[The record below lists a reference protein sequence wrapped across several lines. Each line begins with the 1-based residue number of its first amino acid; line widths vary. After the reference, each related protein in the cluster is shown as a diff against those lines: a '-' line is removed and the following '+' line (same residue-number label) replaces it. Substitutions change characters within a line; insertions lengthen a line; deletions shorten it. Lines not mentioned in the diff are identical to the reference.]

1 MEMVV
6 LSLLSELNCI
16 SVNFAD
22 VNLSKIL
29 SALGALIKAYD
40 EIADNRNSLK
50 SINNELN
57 CEIAFLKAKL
67 DSEKESRI
75 NDLNDSFKTLDISQA
90 EIEVLQ
96 GAVHSLNDKLK
107 LSQLKSKNLEAENLS
122 LSERIDDLDSQVS
135 ALKTKTDELTSCR
148 DGFVNS
154 LNNLRSKSNDW
165 DKRRWL
171 DDGACKTL
179 SVKLGVCES
188 KFVEMPCAQQRN
200 DFECGINL
208 IVNLKF
214 ILNFYVIPKV
224 AMRFYEWYFQCFVSK
239 PIIVTRSSKPSTDI
253 EITTASSPEHTQTPF
268 PSTHCSQ
275 ATESNKSESL
285 IPKLTLFRSECGRW
299 EIQKPKKSKRSP
311 KKSSKLQNLTEL
323 AGGVTL
329 YNSYSAL
336 QCEET
341 LCHNTNSMNSDE
353 SKSNSYFSKTIRN
366 NSFCPKIK
374 NGTMVPKD
382 LTKVLPS
389 RKSVNAVNPKKDST
403 TILQCMSTSELDKHV
418 KSSHKVLI
426 LSDSHGRTVGHS
438 LNAATNDEYV
448 VTAMIK
454 PGGKLEDVIDGSTH
468 VVKTLT
474 NNDYAVEWLE
484 LITSPTAVITC

>member
-1 MEMVV
+1 MCWEVV
-6 LSLLSELNCI
+6 ECNISGVVGLYITRIASHWSLLLVDN
-16 SVNFAD
+16 VN
-22 VNLSKIL
+22 
-29 SALGALIKAYD
+29 
-40 EIADNRNSLK
+40 
-50 SINNELN
+50 
-57 CEIAFLKAKL
+57 
-67 DSEKESRI
+67 
-75 NDLNDSFKTLDISQA
+75 
-90 EIEVLQ
+90 
-96 GAVHSLNDKLK
+96 K
-107 LSQLKSKNLEAENLS
+107 LSFHFDSSKCLN
-122 LSERIDDLDSQVS
+122 QVH
-135 ALKTKTDELTSCR
+135 A
-148 DGFVNS
+148 
-154 LNNLRSKSNDW
+154 
-165 DKRRWL
+165 
-171 DDGACKTL
+171 KTL

-188 KFVEMPCAQQRN
+188 KFVEMPCVQQRN

-224 AMRFYEWYFQCFVSK
+224 AMRFYEWYCQCFVSK
-239 PIIVTRSSKPSTDI
+239 PIIVTSSSKPSTDI
-253 EITTASSPEHTQTPF
+253 ETTTASSPEHTQTPF

-426 LSDSHGRTVGHS
+426 LSDSHGRTVGHN
-438 LNAATNDEYV
+438 LNAATNDEHK
-448 VTAMIK
+448 TAFYEHHLKYNGIRLYNAL
-454 PGGKLEDVIDGSTH
+454 PGELKSENNFNSFGNG
-468 VVKTLT
+468 VKKILLQRCCYSIG
-474 NNDYAVEWLE
+474 DFL
-484 LITSPTAVITC
+484 S